1 MIEQH
6 LVPVDVS
13 GDLREKG
20 LAANALGLK
29 ESVVIGLASTAPAYS
44 LAATLGY
51 LILQVGEFSA
61 ASILVA
67 FVPML
72 FTAFAYRELNRAVPD
87 SGTTFTWG
95 TKAFGPWVGWMGG
108 WAVALSGTIFLA
120 NAAEVAAFYLFTAL
134 GEMGVPG
141 MADLAS
147 NKWATLVLGSASI
160 ALMTWISYRGIQISS
175 RVQNVLIVF
184 QYAALALFAGAL
196 LIPVINGTAPQGG
209 FSFSLGQLNP
219 LSIDSSQALFAA
231 VVIGVFL
238 FWGWESTL
246 SVNEETKDPDKTPGR
261 AAIISTLTILA
272 TYLTVTMAVVA
283 YGGAGGGLL
292 DFSEAAVAEGSA
304 DDVFTPPAAAI
315 GLWLAIVI
323 QLAIVISALSSTQTT
338 ILPTTRGFLAMGVYK
353 ALPRGFADVHPQYL
367 SPSYATLVMGAAA
380 IVYYIGM
387 TIISQ
392 NMLYDSIAS
401 IGLAI
406 TFYYAVTGYSS
417 VWYFR
422 KDLTDSAKDFLLKGL
437 LPLLGA
443 AMLTWI
449 FVQSAIGLSDPEE
462 NFSTLPGPLA
472 GIGAAFVLGIG
483 GLLIGVLLMVYLATR
498 EQYKPF
504 FAGETLTRDTPVL
517 VVEDEHAL
525 VVSHEIPVGEH
536 VDPDRVENVLDV
548 LEEQAHPGHTHP
560 HHHKDE

>member
-1 MIEQH
+1 VSQQH
-6 LVPVDVS
+6 LVAVDAS

-20 LAANALGLK
+20 LASNAIGLK

-51 LILQVGEFSA
+51 LILEVGQFSA

-67 FVPML
+67 FIPML

-87 SGTTFTWG
+87 SGTSFTWG
-95 TKAFGPWVGWMGG
+95 AKAFGPRTGWMGG

-120 NAAEVAAFYLFTAL
+120 NAAEVAAYYFLTAL
-134 GEMGVPG
+134 GEMGVEVAG
-141 MADLAS
+141 DLAG
-147 NKWATLVLGSASI
+147 NKWATLTLGVLSI
-160 ALMTWISYRGIQISS
+160 ALMTWVSYRGIQISS

-184 QYAALALFAGAL
+184 QYGALAVFAGAL
-196 LIPVINGTAPQGG
+196 LIPVLNGSAPAGG
-209 FSFSLGQLNP
+209 FDFSFAQLNP
-219 LSIDSSQALFAA
+219 FAIDSTSALFAA

-238 FWGWESTL
+238 FWGWESTV
-246 SVNEETKDPDKTPGR
+246 SINEETTDPDKTPGR
-261 AAIISTLTILA
+261 SAVISTLIILA

-292 DFSEAAVAEGSA
+292 DFSDAAVAEGSA

-323 QLAIVISALSSTQTT
+323 QLAIVVSALSSSQTT
-338 ILPTTRGFLAMGVYK
+338 ILPTTRGFLSMGVYK
-353 ALPRGFADVHPQYL
+353 ALPRRFSEVHERYL
-367 SPSYATLVMGAAA
+367 SPSYATIVMGTAA
-380 IVYYIGM
+380 IIYYIGM

-392 NMLYDSIAS
+392 NILYDSIAS

-406 TFYYAVTGYSS
+406 TFYYALTGYSS

-422 KDLTDSAKDFLLKGL
+422 KDLTDSARDFLFKGL
-437 LPLLGA
+437 LPGLGA
-443 AMLTWI
+443 LILTWV
-449 FVQSAIGLSDPEE
+449 FVQSLISLSDPV
-462 NFSTLPGPLA
+462 NNYSVLPGPLA
-472 GIGAAFVLGIG
+472 GIGAAFVLGVG
-483 GLLIGVLLMVYLATR
+483 GLLIGALFMVWLSTR
-498 EQYKPF
+498 DYHKPF

-517 VVEDEHAL
+517 VPEDEHAL
-525 VVSHEIPVGEH
+525 VVSHEVPVGEH
-536 VDPDRVENVLDV
+536 VEAGQVENVLDV

-560 HHHKDE
+560 PKEG

>member
-1 MIEQH
+1 MTEQQH

-13 GDLREKG
+13 GE
-20 LAANALGLK
+20 
-29 ESVVIGLASTAPAYS
+29 PAYS

-51 LILQVGEFSA
+51 LILEVGEFSA
-61 ASILVA
+61 GSILVA
-67 FVPML
+67 FIPML

-120 NAAEVAAFYLFTAL
+120 NAAEVAAYYLLTAL
-134 GEMGVPG
+134 GEMCVPG
-141 MADLAS
+141 MEDLAA
-147 NKWATLVLGSASI
+147 NKWATLTLGVLSI
-160 ALMTWISYRGIQISS
+160 ALMSWVSYRGIQISA
-175 RVQNVLIVF
+175 RVQDVLILF
-184 QYAALALFAGAL
+184 QYGALGLFAVAL
-196 LIPVINGTAPQGG
+196 LIPVFNGTAPEGG

-219 LSIDSSQALFAA
+219 FAIDSTQALFAA

-246 SVNEETKDPDKTPGR
+246 SINEETKDPDKTPGR
-261 AAIISTLTILA
+261 AAIISTLAILA
-272 TYLTVTMAVVA
+272 TYLTVTLAVVSF
-283 YGGAGGGLL
+283 GGAGGGLL
-292 DFSEAAVAEGSA
+292 DFSDAAVAEGSA

-353 ALPRGFADVHPQYL
+353 ALPKRFAEVHPRYL
-367 SPSYATLVMGAAA
+367 SPSYSTVVMGAAA

-387 TIISQ
+387 TIVSQ

-449 FVQSAIGLSDPEE
+449 FVRSAIGLSDPEE
-462 NFSTLPGPLA
+462 NYSTLPGTLA
-472 GIGAAFVLGIG
+472 GIGAAFLLGIG
-483 GLLIGVLLMVYLATR
+483 GLLVGVVLMVVLATR
-498 EQYKPF
+498 EQTKPF
-504 FAGETLTRDTPVL
+504 FGGQTLTRDTPVL
-517 VVEDEHAL
+517 VAEDEHAL
-525 VVSHEIPVGEH
+525 VVSHEVPVGAE

-548 LEEQAHPGHTHP
+548 LEEQAHRDHP
-560 HHHKDE
+560 HHRPEG

>member
-1 MIEQH
+1 VSQQH
-6 LVPVDVS
+6 LVAVDAS

-20 LAANALGLK
+20 LASNAIGLK

-51 LILQVGEFSA
+51 LILEVGQFSA

-87 SGTTFTWG
+87 SGTSFTWG
-95 TKAFGPWVGWMGG
+95 AKAFGPRIGWMGG

-120 NAAEVAAFYLFTAL
+120 NAAEVAAYYLLTAL
-134 GEMGVPG
+134 GEMGVPLAG
-141 MADLAS
+141 DLAG
-147 NKWATLVLGSASI
+147 NKWATLTLGVASI
-160 ALMTWISYRGIQISS
+160 ALMTWVSYRGIQISS

-184 QYAALALFAGAL
+184 QYGALALFAGAL
-196 LIPVINGTAPQGG
+196 LIPVLNGSAPTGG
-209 FSFSLGQLNP
+209 FDFSFAQLNP
-219 LSIDSSQALFAA
+219 FAIESTSALFAA

-238 FWGWESTL
+238 FWGWESTV
-246 SVNEETKDPDKTPGR
+246 SINEETTDPDKTPGR
-261 AAIISTLTILA
+261 SAVISTLIILA

-292 DFSEAAVAEGSA
+292 DFSDAAVAEGSA
-304 DDVFTPPAAAI
+304 DDVFSPPAAAI

-323 QLAIVISALSSTQTT
+323 QLAIVVSALSSSQTT
-338 ILPTTRGFLAMGVYK
+338 ILPTTRGFLSMGVYK
-353 ALPRGFADVHPQYL
+353 ALPRRFSEVHERYL
-367 SPSYATLVMGAAA
+367 SPSYATIVMGTAA
-380 IVYYIGM
+380 IIYYIGM

-392 NMLYDSIAS
+392 NILYDSIAS

-406 TFYYAVTGYSS
+406 TFYYSLTGYSS

-422 KDLTDSAKDFLLKGL
+422 KDLTDSVRDFVFKGL

-443 AMLTWI
+443 VILTWI
-449 FVQSAIGLSDPEE
+449 FVQSLISLSDPV
-462 NFSTLPGPLA
+462 NNYSVLPGPLS
-472 GIGAAFVLGIG
+472 GIGAAFLLGVG
-483 GLLIGVLLMVYLATR
+483 GLLIGALLMVVLSTR
-498 EQYKPF
+498 DYHKPF

-517 VVEDEHAL
+517 VPEDEHAL
-525 VVSHEIPVGEH
+525 VVSHDVPVGDH
-536 VDPDRVENVLDV
+536 VDPDQVENVLDV

-560 HHHKDE
+560 PKEG

>member
-1 MIEQH
+1 MSQQH
-6 LVPVDVS
+6 LVAVDAS

-20 LAANALGLK
+20 LASNAIGLK

-51 LILQVGEFSA
+51 LILEVGQFSA

-87 SGTTFTWG
+87 SGTSFTWG
-95 TKAFGPWVGWMGG
+95 AKAFGPRIGWMGG

-120 NAAEVAAFYLFTAL
+120 NAAEVAAYYLLTAL
-134 GEMGVPG
+134 GEMGVPLAG
-141 MADLAS
+141 DLAG
-147 NKWATLVLGSASI
+147 NKWATLTLGVASI
-160 ALMTWISYRGIQISS
+160 ALMTWVSYRGIQISS

-184 QYAALALFAGAL
+184 QYGALALFAGAL
-196 LIPVINGTAPQGG
+196 LIPVLNGSAPTGG
-209 FSFSLGQLNP
+209 FDFSFAQLNP
-219 LSIDSSQALFAA
+219 FAIESTSALFAA

-238 FWGWESTL
+238 FWGWESTV
-246 SVNEETKDPDKTPGR
+246 SINEETTDPDKTPGR
-261 AAIISTLTILA
+261 SAVISTLIILA

-292 DFSEAAVAEGSA
+292 DFSDAAVAEGSA
-304 DDVFTPPAAAI
+304 DDVFSPPAAAI

-323 QLAIVISALSSTQTT
+323 QLAIVVSALSSSQTT
-338 ILPTTRGFLAMGVYK
+338 ILPTTRGFLSMGVYK
-353 ALPRGFADVHPQYL
+353 ALPRRFSEVHERYL
-367 SPSYATLVMGAAA
+367 SPSHATIVMGTAA
-380 IVYYIGM
+380 IIYYIGM

-392 NMLYDSIAS
+392 NILYDSIAS

-406 TFYYAVTGYSS
+406 TFYYSLTGYSS

-422 KDLTDSAKDFLLKGL
+422 KDLTDSVRDFVFKGL

-443 AMLTWI
+443 VILTWI
-449 FVQSAIGLSDPEE
+449 FVQSLISLSDPV
-462 NFSTLPGPLA
+462 NNYSVLPGPLS
-472 GIGAAFVLGIG
+472 GIGAAFLLGVG
-483 GLLIGVLLMVYLATR
+483 GLLIGALLMVVLSTR
-498 EQYKPF
+498 DYHKPF

-517 VVEDEHAL
+517 VPEDEHAL
-525 VVSHEIPVGEH
+525 VVSHDVPVGDH
-536 VDPDRVENVLDV
+536 VDPDQVENVLDV

-560 HHHKDE
+560 PKEG

>member
-1 MIEQH
+1 MPDAPSPSPAH
-6 LVPVDVS
+6 LVAVDAS

-20 LAANALGLK
+20 LASNAIGLK

-51 LILQVGEFSA
+51 LILEVGQFSA

-120 NAAEVAAFYLFTAL
+120 NAAEVAAFYFFTAL
-134 GEMGVPG
+134 GELGIPG
-141 MADLAS
+141 AEAAAG
-147 NKWATLVLGSASI
+147 NKFATLTLGALSI
-160 ALMTWISYRGIQISS
+160 ALMTWVSYRGIQISS
-175 RVQNVLIVF
+175 RVQNILIVF
-184 QYAALALFAGAL
+184 QYGALALFAGAL
-196 LIPVINGTAPQGG
+196 VIPVLSGDAPAGG
-209 FSFSLGQLNP
+209 FSLSLAQLNP
-219 LSIDSSQALFAA
+219 FSIDSTQALFAA

-238 FWGWESTL
+238 FWGWESTV
-246 SVNEETKDPDKTPGR
+246 SINEETTDPDKTPGR
-261 AAIISTLTILA
+261 AAIISTLIILA
-272 TYLTVTMAVVA
+272 TYLTVTAAVVS

-292 DFSEAAVAEGSA
+292 DFSDAAVADGSA

-323 QLAIVISALSSTQTT
+323 QLAIVVSALSSTQTT
-338 ILPTTRGFLAMGVYK
+338 ILPTTRGFLAMGVYR
-353 ALPRGFADVHPQYL
+353 ALPKRFAEVHPRYL
-367 SPSYATLVMGAAA
+367 SPSYATVVMGSAA

-387 TIISQ
+387 TLVSQ
-392 NMLYDSIAS
+392 NILYDSIAS

-406 TFYYAVTGYSS
+406 TFYYAITGYSS

-422 KDLTDSAKDFLLKGL
+422 KDLTDSAKDFLFKGL

-443 AMLTWI
+443 LALTWI
-449 FVQSAIGLSDPEE
+449 FVQSAIGLADPEE
-462 NFSTLPGPLA
+462 NFSTLPGPLS

-483 GLLIGVLLMVYLATR
+483 GLLIGLVLMVLLAR
-498 EQYKPF
+498 RDEQRAF
-504 FAGETLTRDTPVL
+504 FAGETLTTDTPVL
-517 VVEDEHAL
+517 VAEDEHAL
-525 VVSHEIPVGEH
+525 VVSHEVPVGVE
-536 VDPDRVENVLDV
+536 VDPDAVVNVLDV
-548 LEEQAHPGHTHP
+548 REEQAHRDGH
-560 HHHKDE
+560 DA

>member
-1 MIEQH
+1 MTEQH

-20 LAANALGLK
+20 LASNAIGLR

-51 LILQVGEFSA
+51 LILEVGEFSA

-67 FVPML
+67 FIPML

-120 NAAEVAAFYLFTAL
+120 NAAEVAAYYFYTVL
-134 GEMGVPG
+134 GELGVPG
-141 MADLAS
+141 MEDLAG
-147 NKWATLVLGSASI
+147 NKWATLVLGVASI
-160 ALMTWISYRGIQISS
+160 ALMTWVSYRGIQISAK
-175 RVQNVLIVF
+175 VQDVLILF
-184 QYAALALFAGAL
+184 QYGALILFAGAL
-196 LIPVINGTAPQGG
+196 LVPVVNGTAPAGG

-219 LSIDSSQALFAA
+219 FAIDSNQALFAA

-246 SVNEETKDPDKTPGR
+246 SINEETKDPDKTPGR

-272 TYLTVTMAVVA
+272 TYLTVTLAVVSF
-283 YGGAGGGLL
+283 GGAGGGLL

-338 ILPTTRGFLAMGVYK
+338 ILPTTRGFLAMGVYR
-353 ALPRGFADVHPQYL
+353 ALPRRFAEVHPRYL
-367 SPSYATLVMGAAA
+367 SPSFATVVMGTAA
-380 IVYYIGM
+380 IIYYIGM
-387 TIISQ
+387 TIVSQ

-443 AMLTWI
+443 LMLTWI

-462 NFSTLPGPLA
+462 NYSVLPGPLA
-472 GIGAAFVLGIG
+472 GIGAAFLLGIG
-483 GLLIGVLLMVYLATR
+483 GLLIGAVLMVYLATR
-498 EQYKPF
+498 QDNKAF

-517 VVEDEHAL
+517 VAEDEHAL
-525 VVSHEIPVGEH
+525 VVSHEVPVGAA
-536 VDPDRVENVLDV
+536 VDPSRVENVLDV

-560 HHHKDE
+560 HQPKDP